1 MAYLPPSPTPKNI
14 LGLNVSHSIYIFFLI
29 NYLVNMI
36 DGTEDQCGL
45 NMVLFNYSI
54 IEYSILYSIYSIIPV
69 MLYVFFYFNVSLI
82 SIVTSRKLI
91 IVSK

>member
-1 MAYLPPSPTPKNI
+1 
-14 LGLNVSHSIYIFFLI
+14 
-29 NYLVNMI
+29 MI